1 MQMIDNLR
9 KRLKKGKAYRR
20 EELSQWSNSIDRHL
34 MQLVDEGVLKKLAQG
49 LYYVPKPS
57 AFGSTPPDEHEVI
70 KTYLKGDDFL
80 VVSSN
85 YYNSLGLGTTQLY
98 NRKRIYNHKK
108 HEDVQLGNKVFEFR
122 RKPKFPKKLSREYL
136 VVDLLNNLK
145 YLAED
150 EQMILE
156 NLQKN
161 IHTFDLKSLQA
172 NAKRYGTIKTK
183 KTLATF
189 LNGN

>member
-1 MQMIDNLR
+1 MQKTEILR
-9 KRLKKGKAYRR
+9 RKLQKGRAYRR
-20 EELSQWSNSIDRHL
+20 EDLTQWSTSIDRHL
-34 MQLVDEGVLKKLAQG
+34 AQLVEEGVLKKLAQG

-57 AFGSTPPDEHEVI
+57 AFGPTPPDEDQVI
-70 KTYLKGDDFL
+70 KAYLKGDDYL
-80 VVSSN
+80 VVSPN

-108 HEDVQLGNKVFEFR
+108 HEDVRLGNKVYEFR

-145 YLAED
+145 YVAED
-150 EQMILE
+150 EQMILT

-161 IHTFDLKSLQA
+161 LNTFD
-172 NAKRYGTIKTK
+172 AKALRVNSQRYGTIRTK
-183 KTLATF
+183 KILQQ
-189 LNGN
+189 LS

>member
-1 MQMIDNLR
+1 MQKAEELRSKLR
-9 KRLKKGKAYRR
+9 KGRAYRR
-20 EELSQWSNSIDRHL
+20 EDLAQWSTSVDRHL
-34 MQLVDEGVLKKLAQG
+34 SQLVEEGVLKKLSQG

-57 AFGSTPPDEHEVI
+57 AFGPTPPDEDEVV

-80 VVSSN
+80 MVSPN
-85 YYNSLGLGTTQLY
+85 YYNGLGLGATQLY

-108 HEDVQLGNKVFEFR
+108 HEDVKLGNKVYEFR

-161 IHTFDLKSLQA
+161 IHTFEAKALQA
-172 NAKRYGTIKTK
+172 NAQRYGTIRTK
-183 KTLATF
+183 KILQQIR
-189 LNGN
+189 

>member
-1 MQMIDNLR
+1 MQKAETLR
-9 KRLKKGKAYRR
+9 RKLQKGKIYRR
-20 EELSQWSNSIDRHL
+20 EDLTQWSTSIDRHL
-34 MQLVDEGVLKKLAQG
+34 AQLVDEGMLKKLAQG

-57 AFGSTPPDEHEVI
+57 AFGPTPPDENQVI

-80 VVSSN
+80 VVSPN

-98 NRKRIYNHKK
+98 NQKRIYNHKK
-108 HEDVQLGNKVFEFR
+108 HEDVRLGNKVYEFR

-145 YLAED
+145 YVAED
-150 EQMILE
+150 EQMILT

-161 IHTFDLKSLQA
+161 LHTF
-172 NAKRYGTIKTK
+172 NAKALHVNAQRYGTIKTK
-183 KTLATF
+183 KILQQMS
-189 LNGN
+189 